1 MKKRMDSDNKREK
14 YLRIRANESE
24 VKEFNIACSM
34 MEMNKSD
41 LIRQAIIDYLA
52 KENIEIW
59 KN

>member
-1 MKKRMDSDNKREK
+1 MDSDNKREK

>member
-1 MKKRMDSDNKREK
+1 MRKRMDSDNKREK
-14 YLRIRANESE
+14 YLRIRANDSE
-24 VKEFNIACSM
+24 VKEFDIACNM

-41 LIRQAIIDYLA
+41 LIRQAIIEYLA